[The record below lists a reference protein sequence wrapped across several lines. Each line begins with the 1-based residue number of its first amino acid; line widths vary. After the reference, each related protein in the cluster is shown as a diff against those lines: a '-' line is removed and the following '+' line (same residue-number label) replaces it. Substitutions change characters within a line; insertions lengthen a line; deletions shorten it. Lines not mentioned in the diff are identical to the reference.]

1 MLRLVLLVGAVQVA
15 FAGYYSSHLSP
26 ASVTYINGPAHASLR
41 AGPASYLAPTAYA
54 APAYAAP
61 AYAGY
66 AGYAAPTAYAAP
78 AAYSTHHSTAYGAPA
93 TYAAYHHAPAAVGE
107 SMGRKFVKS
116 FMRSMWIAG
125 AQISRLLAVKAVPTV
140 HHVPAVADV
149 PIKTYEHTPAVIHKV
164 LDVAKPAVQTRK
176 FEVRI
181 GERKRFSVILGLW
194 LILETQI
201 AYIKK
206 KTYRKNNNNPTQ
218 CLI

>member
-26 ASVTYINGPAHASLR
+26 ASVTYVNGNAPAALR
-41 AGPASYLAPTAYA
+41 AGPANYFAPT
-54 APAYAAP
+54 AYAAP

-78 AAYSTHHSTAYGAPA
+78 AAYSTHTAYGAPA

-107 SMGRKFVKS
+107 SIGTRFVKCLKS
-116 FMRSMWIAG
+116 FMLIAG
-125 AQISRLLAVKAVPTV
+125 TQISRLLAVKAVPTV

-164 LDVAKPAVQTRK
+164 LDVAKPAIQTRK

-181 GERKRFSVILGLW
+181 
-194 LILETQI
+194 
-201 AYIKK
+201 
-206 KTYRKNNNNPTQ
+206 
-218 CLI
+218 